1 MESSESHNSKLLH
14 SLSTDLAQI
23 VSVDCSSKRTE
34 LSKEIIAATHQVEN
48 NNCIIDEIITNH
60 KNVNE
65 RLPAILSQYK
75 SLEQLF
81 EPLDKLGRLVDRVRA
96 DVTRLEAAVATAEQR
111 LLGEQPSLTQR
122 ILQPVLRH
130 TRLFFQKLDS
140 DTVNDNNIAS
150 SGSFQIFDPS
160 DYIVASSLTD
170 QSASS
175 TLPLTHPS
183 PPIEPAVEAFCLD
196 NLSSL
201 RISDFPVSSDAGFGV
216 TEAHPNNTS
225 DSTTD
230 KLVLRRGRHFLLLSF
245 GITIIAGGFSLLDN
259 FPLLHSFSVGLIKT
273 KP

>member
-23 VSVDCSSKRTE
+23 VSVDCTSKRTE

-60 KNVNE
+60 KNINE

-122 ILQPVLRH
+122 ILQPVLR
-130 TRLFFQKLDS
+130 KLDS

-201 RISDFPVSSDAGFGV
+201 RVSDFPVSSDAGFGV

-225 DSTTD
+225 DSC
-230 KLVLRRGRHFLLLSF
+230 VLARQC
-245 GITIIAGGFSLLDN
+245 LLDDEE
-259 FPLLHSFSVGLIKT
+259 LCTS
-273 KP
+273 